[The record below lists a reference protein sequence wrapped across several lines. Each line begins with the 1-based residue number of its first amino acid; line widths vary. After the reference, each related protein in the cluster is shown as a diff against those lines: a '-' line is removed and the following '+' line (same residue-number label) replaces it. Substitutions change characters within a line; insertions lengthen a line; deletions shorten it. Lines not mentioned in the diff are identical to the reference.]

1 MKRIICLLLGH
12 QLALRYKKTADGDRR
27 LRVVCDRCGAE
38 LDIKTQDAKPKRRTV
53 ADDIRDALAQEME
66 EKHV

>member
-1 MKRIICLLLGH
+1 M
-12 QLALRYKKTADGDRR
+12 
-27 LRVVCDRCGAE
+27 VCDRCGAE